1 MTNVRLVAARLAAAR
16 LVAWST
22 ARRRRLAD
30 VGMATAE
37 YAVVTVAACA
47 FAGLLL
53 AVVRSPEV
61 RSLLLGIIRRAL
73 SV

>member
-1 MTNVRLVAARLAAAR
+1 MSRQHARSLVRTVAAAAR
-16 LVAWST
+16 
-22 ARRRRLAD
+22 RRHRRLGEL
-30 VGMATAE
+30 GMATAE

-53 AVVRSPEV
+53 AIVRSPEV
-61 RSLLLGIIRRAL
+61 RGLLLGIIKRAL

>member
-1 MTNVRLVAARLAAAR
+1 MTRTLLTGVRQAAAR
-16 LVAWST
+16 VA
-22 ARRRRLAD
+22 ARRRRLLD
-30 VGMATAE
+30 DGMATAE

-61 RSLLLGIIRRAL
+61 RGLLLGIIRRAL

>member
-1 MTNVRLVAARLAAAR
+1 MISTRPAR
-16 LVAWST
+16 
-22 ARRRRLAD
+22 ARRATPRRARPPWRLPD
-30 VGMATAE
+30 TGMATAE

-61 RSLLLGIIRRAL
+61 RSLLLGIIRQAL

>member
-1 MTNVRLVAARLAAAR
+1 MKRQHVTSLVRTVRAA
-16 LVAWST
+16 
-22 ARRRRLAD
+22 ARRRRRGLGEL
-30 VGMATAE
+30 GMATAE

-53 AVVRSPEV
+53 AIVRSPEV
-61 RSLLLGIIRRAL
+61 RGLLLGIIKRAL

>member
-1 MTNVRLVAARLAAAR
+1 MSRQYATSLVRTVRAA
-16 LVAWST
+16 
-22 ARRRRLAD
+22 ARRRRRRLEEL
-30 VGMATAE
+30 GMATAE

-53 AVVRSPEV
+53 AIVRSPEV
-61 RSLLLGIIRRAL
+61 RGLLLGIIKRAL

>member
-1 MTNVRLVAARLAAAR
+1 MSRQHVTTLVRTIGAA
-16 LVAWST
+16 
-22 ARRRRLAD
+22 ARRRRRHLGEL
-30 VGMATAE
+30 GMATAE

-53 AVVRSPEV
+53 AIVRSPEV
-61 RSLLLGIIRRAL
+61 RGLLLGIIKRAL

>member
-1 MTNVRLVAARLAAAR
+1 
-16 LVAWST
+16 
-22 ARRRRLAD
+22 
-30 VGMATAE
+30 MATAE

-73 SV
+73 AV